1 MSPFRTLRAH
11 RRCRIAAALLPCLL
25 LAPSADADNLA
36 QGVAHAVPVPE
47 GRPPL
52 VDGNLADWDLSGA
65 EPCWIG
71 IETVERQHA
80 VIAYQYDDQALYVGA
95 TVALPGR
102 AIHNPNRPIDRFWQG
117 DLLQLRLASDP
128 ALPYPLTSRTDPA
141 LAANRR
147 VLSISLWK
155 NTATG
160 EDIVHIQY
168 GAKLDLGSVV
178 GPEGSAIKIRAIE
191 QGYVLEASIPWT
203 ALAVPDGRNPFKPGE
218 AMTAVMEVIWGG
230 GDQGRTSM
238 HFHKDPG
245 TFAFMNI
252 STWGRIRFSPAGRL
266 PPRHEGLA
274 GILAAQRRREA
285 MKSGTPVRFALPRR
299 AKVSVNILDS
309 DGAVIRELL
318 GGEWHD
324 AGDVVAWWDG
334 RDAWGAPMPLGDYR
348 WGAYWHDGL
357 DVEYFGTVGT
367 DGDPPYETV
376 DGRGGWGGD
385 HGPPIAAAADA
396 TGWYFVWNMNESGRA
411 IVKTDFDGRVLWRVT
426 PFVAGGWGNYA
437 AAAANGR
444 LVYLAIDIGREQHL
458 VKLDAKTGDFLP
470 FPQGSTLVLGLATNS
485 PAIPPH
491 ATAGGHAFSAAG
503 IACDGDTV
511 YLSDYPGDRILVID
525 GLNGE
530 RTGEIACPG
539 PRGLAFANGSL
550 FAASFQAGSAE
561 GAVLKI
567 DPATGKSAPCVSE
580 LSAPWGVAVDDAG
593 RLHVT
598 DLGESQ
604 QVKVFAPDGLPLRTL
619 GDKGGRP
626 HLGAYRSESFLEPS
640 GIAWDGRGGVIV
652 AESSA
657 PKVFTRIDAATG
669 SRLRRWFGYT
679 AYSPSNVPDSDDP
692 LLQYYSLAGPDAFAR
707 ARIPAEGG
715 KGLPDASWDFVNGG
729 LEDFGHVFDTMVIP
743 EVVRANNGRKYL
755 VPDGGSIRMPG
766 RPRTLCRIEGDAMI
780 PVARVCI
787 RKASGAA
794 AERLEI
800 WTDANDDRRIQDDEL
815 AFVDEVGG
823 RSFRWTY
830 TTGSMKLCENGDLY
844 LMTHD
849 NAVVLVPGA
858 GFTEGG
864 AIRWDVDGTRV
875 AIPEIVPGVKALFTS
890 FRQGALG
897 LRRDAEGN
905 CYVLV
910 NGDDLPYHTEALAK
924 RMRTGMGHTSARN
937 AVKINKYD
945 PAGRLLWS
953 VGRKAT
959 ATPKPGEMM
968 HHWAIGGLIGDAYVV
983 ACSEW
988 GTFTVYTHDGF
999 FVDALFDLPGVPG
1012 RGWPYTFGGEDFSGQ
1027 IRHYPERDE
1036 TWAYNCGHAYRIT
1049 GIEKG
1054 RVAGEARLDGTVAL
1068 ARVEPL
1074 PDDDADVT
1082 SMQAPPLAEPA
1093 AQETAWAD
1101 VPTAV
1106 LKDGGREIARFQVA
1120 RTTTTLAFR
1129 ARVLDDTPLVNAAT
1143 ALNAVFKGGDAVGIQ
1158 IGPESIRSTGEATI
1172 GTTRL
1177 LAARIGGRDVL
1188 VAMKPATALE
1198 KRRETF
1204 TTPAGGTAAF
1214 DFLGEVPGGSA
1225 RLVADVDGRGYTCLA
1240 EIPLTFLELD
1250 LAPGSTFAFE
1260 AEVLFSGQG
1269 QRGIGTVER
1278 HHLYSPRTPQT
1289 TLVNDTPTE
1298 ARLHP
1303 SGWGALHV
1311 R

>member
-1 MSPFRTLRAH
+1 MDTPLPTH
-11 RRCRIAAALLPCLL
+11 RRCRIAAVIAPCLL
-25 LAPSADADNLA
+25 LALPARGDNLA
-36 QGVAHAVPVPE
+36 QGVAYAVPVPE

-71 IETVERQHA
+71 LETLERQHA

-102 AIHNPNRPIDRFWQG
+102 AIHNPNRPIDRFWHG
-117 DLLQLRLASDP
+117 DLLQLRLVSDP
-128 ALPYPLTSRTDPA
+128 ALPFPLPPRTDPR
-141 LAANRR
+141 LASNRR
-147 VLSISLWK
+147 VLSINLWK
-155 NTATG
+155 NTATD
-160 EDIVHIQY
+160 EDIVQIQY

-178 GPEGSAIKIRAIE
+178 DPEGSAIKIRAIE
-191 QGYVLEASIPWT
+191 QGYVLEAAIPWT

-218 AMTAVMEVIWGG
+218 EMTAVMEVLWGG

-252 STWGRIRFSPAGRL
+252 STWGRIRFSPVGGLSA
-266 PPRHEGLA
+266 RHEGLS
-274 GILAAQRRREA
+274 GILAGLRRRDTVQT
-285 MKSGTPVRFALPRR
+285 GTPVRFNLPRR
-299 AKVSVNILDS
+299 AKVSVNILGP
-309 DGAVIRELL
+309 DGSVIRELL
-318 GGEWHD
+318 GGEWRD
-324 AGDVVAWWDG
+324 AGDVAARWDG

-367 DGDPPYETV
+367 DGDPPHETE

-411 IVKTDFDGRVLWRVT
+411 IVKTDFDGRVIWRVT
-426 PFVAGGWGNYA
+426 PFVVGGWGNYT

-444 LVYLAIDIGREQHL
+444 LVYLAIDTGREQHL
-458 VKLDAKTGDFLP
+458 VKLDAETGDFLP
-470 FPQGSTLVLGLATNS
+470 FPQGSTLALGLATNV
-485 PAIPPH
+485 PAIPPQ

-511 YLSDYPGDRILVID
+511 YLSDYPGNRILVID
-525 GLNGE
+525 GLSGE
-530 RTGEIACPG
+530 RMGEIACPG
-539 PRGLAFANGSL
+539 PRGLAFAHSNL
-550 FAASFQAGSAE
+550 FAVSFQSEPAE
-561 GAVLKI
+561 GAVLKL
-567 DPATGKSAPCVSE
+567 DPATGKAASCVSG

-604 QVKVFAPDGLPLRTL
+604 QVKVFAPDGSPLRTL
-619 GDKGGRP
+619 GEKGGRP
-626 HLGAYRSESFLEPS
+626 HLGAYRNEDFLEPS
-640 GIAWDGRGGVIV
+640 GIVWDGQGGVIV

-669 SRLRRWFGYT
+669 SRIRRWFGYT
-679 AYSPSNVPDSDDP
+679 AYSPSNVPDSDNP
-692 LLQYYSLAGPDAFAR
+692 LLQYYSISGPEAFAR
-707 ARIPAEGG
+707 AQIPAEGG
-715 KGLPDASWDFVNGG
+715 KGLPDASWDFVNSG
-729 LEDFGHVFDTMVIP
+729 LEAFGHVFDTMVIP
-743 EVVRANNGRKYL
+743 EVVRADNGRKYL
-755 VPDGGSIRMPG
+755 VPDGGSTRMPG

-780 PVARVCI
+780 PVARICI
-787 RKASGAA
+787 RKASVSDP
-794 AERLEI
+794 ERLEV
-800 WTDANDDRRIQDDEL
+800 WSDANDDQRIQDEEL
-815 AFVDEVGG
+815 AFVDTIDG
-823 RSFRWTY
+823 RNFRWTC
-830 TTGSMKLCENGDLY
+830 TTGSMKLCENGDLF
-844 LMTHD
+844 LMTQD
-849 NAVVLVPGA
+849 NAVVLIPGA
-858 GFTEGG
+858 GFTDGG
-864 AIRWDVDGTRV
+864 AIRWDVAGARV
-875 AIPEIVPGVKALFTS
+875 AIPEIVPGVKTLFTT
-890 FRQGALG
+890 FRQGVLG
-897 LRRDAEGN
+897 LRRDTEGHY
-905 CYVLV
+905 YVLV
-910 NGDDLPYHTEALAK
+910 NGDNLPYHTEALAR

-999 FVDALFDLPGVPG
+999 FVDVLFDLPGVPG

-1027 IRHYPERDE
+1027 IRHYPELGE
-1036 TWAYNCGHAYRIT
+1036 TWAYNCGHAYRVI

-1054 RVAGEARLDGTVAL
+1054 RVAGETRLNGTVTL
-1068 ARVEPL
+1068 AHVEPL
-1074 PDDDADVT
+1074 PVDDADVQP
-1082 SMQAPPLAEPA
+1082 MQAPLLAQPPVQEA
-1093 AQETAWAD
+1093 AWVD

-1120 RTTTTLAFR
+1120 RTATTLAFR
-1129 ARVLDDTPLVNAAT
+1129 AHVSDATPLVNAAT
-1143 ALNAVFKGGDAVGIQ
+1143 ALNAVFKGGDAAGIQ
-1158 IGPESIRSTGEATI
+1158 IGPEPIRRTGVPAI

-1177 LAARIGGRDVL
+1177 LAAHIGGRDVL
-1188 VAMKPATALE
+1188 VAMKPQTKLE
-1198 KRRETF
+1198 RLPESF

-1225 RLVADVDGRGYTCLA
+1225 TLVPDADGRGYTCLA
-1240 EIPLTFLELD
+1240 EVPLTFLELG

-1278 HHLYSPRTPQT
+1278 HHLYSPPTPQT
-1289 TLVNDTPTE
+1289 TVVNDTPTE

-1303 SGWGALHV
+1303 AGWGILEI